1 MKRSFFDKYG
11 IALIIIAVGVWFIGN
26 QLGFSISL
34 GKLILVIVG
43 ASIVMYGVR
52 MIRNSGHKDQE
63 EQNWGHYNPNMTPPP
78 PPPGDAPFS
87 SVDVDSN
94 NMGQNANKDPLQG
107 QSHESYGDTDAKN
120 KYQYEYEYNY
130 KYKYDNYGK
139 SSKYSSSNGSIDR
152 SVFIGDMH
160 YGKQHWE
167 LKPMNLS
174 AFIGDMKIDLSKAHI
189 PYGETRIQISAFIG
203 DVKVYIPNDVT
214 LGIAIQMNAFIGETK
229 LNDQKESALMG
240 SYSLNTPHYNECE
253 RKVLIEV
260 STFIGDVK
268 VKRVG

>member
-1 MKRSFFDKYG
+1 MKRSIFDKYG

-26 QLGFSISL
+26 QLGLSISL
-34 GKLILVIVG
+34 GKLILIVVG
-43 ASIVMYGVR
+43 VCIIMYGVK
-52 MIRNSGHKDQE
+52 MIKQPGSSDHE
-63 EQNWGHYNPNMTPPP
+63 EHHWEHYNPNMAPPP
-78 PPPGDAPFS
+78 PPPPADEPFS
-87 SVDVDSN
+87 SVNVDKN
-94 NMGQNANKDPLQG
+94 NG
-107 QSHESYGDTDAKN
+107 YGGSST
-120 KYQYEYEYNY
+120 YEAPPSGTNTAYGSGDQASKPGNDGSYNY
-130 KYKYDNYGK
+130 NYG
-139 SSKYSSSNGSIDR
+139 SKKDRGSIER

-203 DVKVYIPNDVT
+203 DVKVYVPNDVT
-214 LGIAIQMNAFIGETK
+214 LGVSIQMNAFIGDTK
-229 LNDQKESALMG
+229 LIDQKESALMG
-240 SYSLNTPHYNECE
+240 SYNISTPLYDECD
-253 RKVLIEV
+253 RKVYIEV

>member
-11 IALIIIAVGVWFIGN
+11 LAFIIIAVGVWFIGN

-34 GKLILVIVG
+34 GKLILVVVG
-43 ASIVMYGVR
+43 VAIVMYGIR
-52 MIRNSGHKDQE
+52 MLRSSGHKEQE
-63 EQNWGHYNPNMTPPP
+63 EQHWDHYNPNMTPPP

-87 SVDVDSN
+87 SVNVDSN
-94 NMGQNANKDPLQG
+94 NTGAGSAQEPLQG
-107 QSHESYGDTDAKN
+107 QSYDNYGGTEPKS
-120 KYQYEYEYNY
+120 KHQYDYNY
-130 KYKYDNYGK
+130 KYNKYDTSG
-139 SSKYSSSNGSIDR
+139 GSINR

-214 LGIAIQMNAFIGETK
+214 LGIAVQMNAFIGDTK
-229 LNDQKESALMG
+229 LMDQKESALMG